1 MIIYVYLKFIID
13 FKYNFYFKAQIKKIW
28 FENWLKN
35 EIIVYILTY
44 NNIKKYIYI
53 SDSGY
58 NKTINIIK

>member
-13 FKYNFYFKAQIKKIW
+13 FKYNFYFKVQIKKMC
-28 FENWLKN
+28 FENYLKN

-44 NNIKKYIYI
+44 NNIKTYIYI
-53 SDSGY
+53 SDLGY